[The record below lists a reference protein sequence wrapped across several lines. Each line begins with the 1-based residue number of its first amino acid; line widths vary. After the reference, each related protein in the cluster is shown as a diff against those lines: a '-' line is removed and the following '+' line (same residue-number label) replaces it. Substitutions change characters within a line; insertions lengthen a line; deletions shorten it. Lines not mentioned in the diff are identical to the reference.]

1 LFLLGDVAVVLA
13 GIGTFLAADGA
24 VLLVQCVRLLLA
36 DFAFLAFLMDALVLI
51 GQTVVHFGAAR
62 VLFLPFGFGRA
73 VADKLAKVTAD
84 RLISMMRV
92 VSFMVVLPG
101 LSVVAAVEQACC
113 CCEFIMAG
121 KCVQSIVC
129 WRRVL
134 IFVKNG

>member
-1 LFLLGDVAVVLA
+1 
-13 GIGTFLAADGA
+13 
-24 VLLVQCVRLLLA
+24 VRLLLA

-62 VLFLPFGFGRA
+62 VLFCHSVSAEA